1 MSITD
6 APSPYLSLSSQFSL
20 AMASWR
26 PPFHRDYYWWHV
38 HTEGSR
44 FTFISLSWFGPSSES
59 SPSSHSQQWLCSA
72 AQCECEHLKQTG
84 LQSVHQRGSSKCPTL
99 LCNRD
104 VKQNILQVRFG
115 SFVSGCRNELW
126 CSHLHLSV
134 FTIVQKVF
142 YSKFTGCVKVFMC
155 KILNSF
161 FLNEL
166 LLANVPNM
174 ILKPTNLAS
183 ITSVRS

>member
-1 MSITD
+1 
-6 APSPYLSLSSQFSL
+6 
-20 AMASWR
+20 MASWR
-26 PPFHRDYYWWHV
+26 PPFHWPFLMARSHWRV
-38 HTEGSR
+38 
-44 FTFISLSWFGPSSES
+44 TFHLHLSLTLSTIFSQSTMFSSTVWVWT
-59 SPSSHSQQWLCSA
+59 PKANSA
-72 AQCECEHLKQTG
+72 AE
-84 LQSVHQRGSSKCPTL
+84 QSVHQLRRGSSKCPTL
-99 LCNRD
+99 LCNHD

-115 SFVSGCRNELW
+115 SFMSGCRNELW
-126 CSHLHLSV
+126 RSHLHLSV

-142 YSKFTGCVKVFMC
+142 YSKFTACVKVFMC

-183 ITSVRS
+183 ITSVQS

>member
-1 MSITD
+1 MPRHHTSAFPHSFPWQWLLDGRPSTETITD
-6 APSPYLSLSSQFSL
+6 
-20 AMASWR
+20 
-26 PPFHRDYYWWHV
+26 
-38 HTEGSR
+38 G
-44 FTFISLSWFGPSSES
+44 TFILKGHV
-59 SPSSHSQQWLCSA
+59 SPSSLSHGFSLLWIFTIFSQSTMTLFSSTVRVWTSKA
-72 AQCECEHLKQTG
+72 NRPAE
-84 LQSVHQRGSSKCPTL
+84 QSVHQRGSSKCPTL